1 MIATQTVNYM
11 CYFVF
16 SKSKGVP
23 TVLHILHIKTF
34 IKHSNCRQLWTF
46 FIMIP
51 TCTLWMR
58 SLSVMYYSI
67 ANFFIHLMIPRTFCH
82 RIMKQVPHEHI
93 FDLLTLWRMLSNTYY
108 SKNDGFEIHISICIP
123 NCDLKEG
130 IWYAF
135 W

>member
-1 MIATQTVNYM
+1 MIATQTVNYI

-16 SKSKGVP
+16 PKSKGVP

-46 FIMIP
+46 LLWYLHVLSGWGAYQL
-51 TCTLWMR
+51 CT
-58 SLSVMYYSI
+58 I

-108 SKNDGFEIHISICIP
+108 SKNDDFEIHISICIP